1 MPLYH
6 FCVTDL
12 PATTRAPELDDRNA
26 VKILKADA
34 ENWTGIDES
43 AGYGISREN
52 VGRYLRYLTE
62 IKFVSLPSGKGRPI
76 PEGKMSAMQM
86 QALGA
91 LGGRGG
97 ATT

>member
-12 PATTRAPELDDRNA
+12 PATTRALELDDKNA

-52 VGRYLRYLTE
+52 VGRYLRYLTGV
-62 IKFVSLPSGKGRPI
+62 KFVSLPSGTGRPF
-76 PEGKMSAMQM
+76 PEVNMSAVQM

-97 ATT
+97 AST